1 MIRHAWLTLHAKL
14 IILVVCEVLVPVGL
28 FLVIGWPV
36 DYPHVDFFRADRLF
50 DTRVNRESMNAYEA
64 SHLGSFFS
72 IIRSVFQMVILT
84 TEVAILH
91 RRPLRKRTRREGLS
105 TLLVTVAAITSPFAA
120 LRAANA

>member
-1 MIRHAWLTLHAKL
+1 MLFLEGVCWKFPLANNACAMIRHAWLTLHAKL

-84 TEVAILH
+84 L
-91 RRPLRKRTRREGLS
+91 K
-105 TLLVTVAAITSPFAA
+105 
-120 LRAANA
+120 